1 MVTYPKDWDYQS
13 LGKCCIDKLSYG
25 INAPAIPHSSQY
37 PSYLR
42 ITDIND
48 DGTYNSSEKKSVV
61 TNETEKYSLRS
72 GDIVLARTGASTG
85 KSYLYDE
92 RDGNFVYAGF
102 LIKASVDEKRHN
114 AKYIVSQLRTPRYWS
129 WVASESMRSGQP
141 GINGKQYSSFLIP
154 VASKEE
160 QDDIAETL
168 SCIDTHIANLTELIE
183 KKKAIRDGALEDLVS
198 GRTRLDGFSSEWKD
212 TNIGSITSEIITG
225 GTPST
230 TISSYWGGT
239 IPWLASTEIHQKRIT
254 RPTTFI
260 TESGIRY
267 SAAKIAPK
275 DSVLIA
281 LAGQGKTRGT
291 AAFLVQDMAIN
302 QSLAALVVNEKAD
315 ANFLFYAMERSYLRL
330 RELSSGD
337 GGRGGLNKKLLKQ
350 FTIPFTLD
358 TFEQKAIADILI
370 TIDNEIVSLEEEKDK
385 MLQIKAGAMDD
396 LLTGRVRLMGQG
408 G

>member
-48 DGTYNSSEKKSVV
+48 DGTYNSSDKKSVV
-61 TNETEKYSLRS
+61 TNEAEKYSLRS

-168 SCIDTHIANLTELIE
+168 SCIDTHVANLTELIE
-183 KKKAIRDGALEDLVS
+183 KKKGIRNGALEDLIS
-198 GRTRLDGFSSEWKD
+198 GRTRLEGFNKPWKETTLGKEYNVIMGQSPSSSSYNSSKTGVPLVQGNADIENRVTAPQRYTTMPTKVCD
-212 TNIGSITSEIITG
+212 IEDVIITVRAPV
-225 GTPST
+225 GTVSRANQTVCLGRGVCAINGINKEFIFHMMRYYESAWESIEQGST
-230 TISSYWGGT
+230 FTAVSGKEVRKFEIV
-239 IPWLASTEIHQKRIT
+239 IPESDEQIAIASILTSMDTEI
-254 RPTTFI
+254 
-260 TESGIRY
+260 
-267 SAAKIAPK
+267 A
-275 DSVLIA
+275 
-281 LAGQGKTRGT
+281 
-291 AAFLVQDMAIN
+291 
-302 QSLAALVVNEKAD
+302 
-315 ANFLFYAMERSYLRL
+315 
-330 RELSSGD
+330 
-337 GGRGGLNKKLLKQ
+337 
-350 FTIPFTLD
+350 
-358 TFEQKAIADILI
+358 
-370 TIDNEIVSLEEEKDK
+370 SLEEEKDK

-396 LLTGRVRLMGQG
+396 LLTGQIRLAR
-408 G
+408 

>member
-13 LGKCCIDKLSYG
+13 LGECCIDKLSYG
-25 INAPAIPHSSQY
+25 INAPAIPHASQY

-48 DGTYNSSEKKSVV
+48 DGTYKSSEKKSVV
-61 TNETEKYSLRS
+61 TNEIEKYSLRS

-114 AKYIVSQLRTPRYWS
+114 AKYIVSQLRTPRYWA
-129 WVASESMRSGQP
+129 WVTSESMRSGQP

-183 KKKAIRDGALEDLVS
+183 KKKAIRDAALEDLLS
-198 GRTRLDGFSSEWKD
+198 GRTRLAGFSGEWEEHSFNDFLKIKRGASPRPIEYYV
-212 TNIGSITSEIITG
+212 TQNANGVNWIKIGDAPKYGKHIVATKE
-225 GTPST
+225 
-230 TISSYWGGT
+230 
-239 IPWLASTEIHQKRIT
+239 K
-254 RPTTFI
+254 I
-260 TESGIRY
+260 TESGAMQSVRVYPGDFLLSNSMSFGRPYILSIEGCIHDGWLRLFDFQDTADDEY
-267 SAAKIAPK
+267 LFYLLSS
-275 DSVLIA
+275 DSVQRQYQSYA
-281 LAGQGKTRGT
+281 AGSG
-291 AAFLVQDMAIN
+291 VQN
-302 QSLAALVVNEKAD
+302 
-315 ANFLFYAMERSYLRL
+315 
-330 RELSSGD
+330 
-337 GGRGGLNKKLLKQ
+337 LNKEVVKKVVVHLPSL
-350 FTIPFTLD
+350 P
-358 TFEQKAIADILI
+358 EQKAIAETLSCIDTEI
-370 TIDNEIVSLEEEKDK
+370 TSLEEEKDK

-396 LLTGRVRLMGQG
+396 LLTGRVRLMRQG